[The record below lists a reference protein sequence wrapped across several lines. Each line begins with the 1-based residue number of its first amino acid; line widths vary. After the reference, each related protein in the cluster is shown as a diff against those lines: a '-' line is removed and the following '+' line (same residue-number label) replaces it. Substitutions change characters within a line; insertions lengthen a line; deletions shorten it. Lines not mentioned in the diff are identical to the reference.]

1 MDEFVFRTEELT
13 NRQVLELGVLSDFE
27 KGIIDKLKAPSPVLL
42 VGSRGVGKSFLFKM
56 AEIQMLNEFEKE
68 KVLPVSL
75 TFRKASLLKVK

>member
-56 AEIQMLNEFEKE
+56 AEIQMIKKFGIEK
-68 KVLPVSL
+68 
-75 TFRKASLLKVK
+75 

>member
-56 AEIQMLNEFEKE
+56 A
-68 KVLPVSL
+68 
-75 TFRKASLLKVK
+75 

>member
-68 KVLPVSL
+68 KVLPVSI
-75 TFRKASLLKVK
+75 TFKIGRAHV